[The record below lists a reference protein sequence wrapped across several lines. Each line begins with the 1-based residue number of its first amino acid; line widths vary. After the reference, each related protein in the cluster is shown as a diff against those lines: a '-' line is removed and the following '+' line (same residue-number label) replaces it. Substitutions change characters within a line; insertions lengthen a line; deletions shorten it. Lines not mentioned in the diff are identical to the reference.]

1 MARRQLQTPP
11 ITKESQMDKNITEE
25 QLREYQQ
32 KQQVTLEFLA
42 DLKLRMQETKNTVE
56 SLLNDKP
63 GNGNENN

>member
-1 MARRQLQTPP
+1 
-11 ITKESQMDKNITEE
+11 MDKNITEE